1 MVCPSEGSP
10 QLLLEWRALHIPV
23 ILALGVVPGF
33 TQRPCIQPPSLS
45 WAVLPA
51 KQDPE
56 ASFPW
61 TTRPEA
67 PLPNLLPIAA

>member
-1 MVCPSEGSP
+1 MVFPSEWSP

-33 TQRPCIQPPSLS
+33 TQRPRIQPPFLPRPI
-45 WAVLPA
+45 LPA

-56 ASFPW
+56 A
-61 TTRPEA
+61 
-67 PLPNLLPIAA
+67 